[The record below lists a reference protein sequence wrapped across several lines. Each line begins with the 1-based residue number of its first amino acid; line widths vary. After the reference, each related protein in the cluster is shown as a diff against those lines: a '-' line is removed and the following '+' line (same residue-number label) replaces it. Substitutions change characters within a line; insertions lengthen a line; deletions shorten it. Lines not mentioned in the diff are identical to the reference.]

1 MDATKGITSEAYS
14 RPITIREDGQGLAD
28 QLLGVSKRDPKY
40 KFAIID
46 DIAVYPADRISPP
59 VGKLSVDW
67 LKTLEPSIVNMQIST
82 FKHAM

>member
-1 MDATKGITSEAYS
+1 M
-14 RPITIREDGQGLAD
+14 
-28 QLLGVSKRDPKY
+28 SKRDPKY

-46 DIAVYPADRISPP
+46 DLAVYPADRISPP

-67 LKTLEPSIVNMQIST
+67 LKTLDPSIVNMQIST